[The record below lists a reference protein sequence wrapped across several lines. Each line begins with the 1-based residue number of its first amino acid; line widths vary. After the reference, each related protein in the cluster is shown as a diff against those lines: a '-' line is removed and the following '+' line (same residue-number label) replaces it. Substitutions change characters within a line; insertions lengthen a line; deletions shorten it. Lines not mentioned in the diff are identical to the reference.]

1 MYELQQYISQGPK
14 DRGFRTFGGVTG
26 CWYAN
31 RGVGMAK
38 RSQKEK
44 MDMQDRRS
52 ILIRTS
58 TGKTVEVDSEYIH
71 KIVRRTNGDPS
82 GYVTIRIPDQ
92 QAVKIMELMLWQD
105 SPR

>member
-1 MYELQQYISQGPK
+1 
-14 DRGFRTFGGVTG
+14 
-26 CWYAN
+26 
-31 RGVGMAK
+31 
-38 RSQKEK
+38 
-44 MDMQDRRS
+44 MQDRRS

-58 TGKTVEVDSEYIH
+58 TGKTVEVDSEDIH

>member
-1 MYELQQYISQGPK
+1 MHKLQQHQRQGPK
-14 DRGFRTFGGVTG
+14 DRGLRTPGRTTG
-26 CWYAN
+26 CWYAD
-31 RGVGMAK
+31 RGVGLAQ
-38 RSQKEK
+38 RSKKEK

-58 TGKTVEVDSEYIH
+58 TGKTVEVDSEDIH